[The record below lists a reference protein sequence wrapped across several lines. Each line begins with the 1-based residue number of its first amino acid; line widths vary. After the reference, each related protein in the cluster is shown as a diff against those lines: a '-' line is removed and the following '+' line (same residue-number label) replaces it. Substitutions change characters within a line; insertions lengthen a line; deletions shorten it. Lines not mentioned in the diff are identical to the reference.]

1 MMHAPHTPE
10 PPLLEPTKDT
20 SVVSVVA
27 RLLDF
32 VQRRDYAPGE
42 RLPSERDLADR
53 FSVGRGVIR
62 EALASLEA
70 VRYIERRP
78 NSGVFLQKRPSE
90 LSVEAMV
97 LYSELGIPLDAKD
110 MREALEARHL
120 LDVQAIQIA
129 CQRRTQEDLDVLDRI
144 LSESQAEIDKNQP
157 IDRLDEEFHM
167 TIFRATHN
175 SVIVRLVRPFYF
187 ITQHSRRL
195 FFQIREN
202 CVASH
207 AHHVKMA
214 QYIAARDVPASAA
227 LMTAHI
233 DRAQSFHL
241 APAPRQAR

>member
-1 MMHAPHTPE
+1 MELTV
-10 PPLLEPTKDT
+10 LESPKETSVF
-20 SVVSVVA
+20 SVVSQ
-27 RLLDF
+27 LLAF
-32 VQRRDYAPGE
+32 VRKRDYAPGE

-62 EALASLEA
+62 EALSTLEA
-70 VRYIERRP
+70 VRFVERRH
-78 NSGVFLQKRPSE
+78 NSGVFLQKRRSE
-90 LSVEAMV
+90 LSVEMLV
-97 LYSELGIPLDAKD
+97 LLSELGIPIDATD
-110 MREALEARHL
+110 IREALEARHI

-129 CQRRTQEDLDVLDRI
+129 CQRRTQEDLDNLESI
-144 LSESQAEIDKNQP
+144 LAASQVEIDNERP

-187 ITQHSRRL
+187 ITKQSRRD

-202 CVASH
+202 CLASH
-207 AHHVKMA
+207 AHHTKMV
-214 QYIAARDVPASAA
+214 QYIGSRDIPASAA

-241 APAPRQAR
+241 QVQPQLIGA

>member
-1 MMHAPHTPE
+1 
-10 PPLLEPTKDT
+10 LLETAKDT
-20 SVVSVVA
+20 SVLSVVA

-32 VQRRDYAPGE
+32 VQKRDYAPGE

-70 VRYIERRP
+70 VRYVERRP
-78 NSGVFLQKRPSE
+78 NSGVFLHRRSSE
-90 LSVEAMV
+90 LSVEALV

-110 MREALEARHL
+110 MREALEARRL

-129 CQRRTQEDLDVLDRI
+129 CQRRTQEDLDTMEAI
-144 LSESQAEIDKNQP
+144 LASSQRAIDGHQP
-157 IDRLDEEFHM
+157 IDRLDEEFHLM
-167 TIFRATHN
+167 IFRATHN

-187 ITQHSRRL
+187 ITQRSRRL
-195 FFQIREN
+195 FFEDREN
-202 CVASH
+202 CLASH
-207 AHHVKMA
+207 AHHIKMV

-233 DRAQSFHL
+233 DRAESRFPFNLQT
-241 APAPRQAR
+241 APAAG